1 MMEAKQ
7 RSSRERERMG
17 VKPLT
22 SKDQLSGGG
31 RGDVMAVLGFD
42 VQLMLAWYSLKNPD
56 WP

>member
-31 RGDVMAVLGFD
+31 REDVMAVLGFD
-42 VQLMLAWYSLKNPD
+42 VQLMLAWYSLKNPY